1 MTGFTRKK
9 RKMKQPVRLLLM
21 GYLPPPHGGVR
32 VLFKQLV
39 RALETFPAIRATVI
53 QMTGRRRGRM
63 ARSAGLFHAG
73 FRFLL
78 RLHGSDVV
86 SLHPT
91 NAALVILG
99 PWVCMMAKLF
109 GKPVIVRKF
118 GGGFQ
123 GIYAGWPWWV
133 RTIVRRTV
141 FRSDLCLFETRSQC
155 RFFSSLCRR
164 VEWFPNSRPIPA
176 RRAPLPSG
184 PPRRFVYIGHMRRIK
199 GVESIYRMAARL
211 PAGFS
216 CHLYGALGFDVSKEQ
231 VARWESESPAR
242 YLGELTPEGVMDTLG
257 QYHCL
262 LLPSSP
268 GEGKVIEGHPG
279 VILESF
285 SRGVP
290 VIASD
295 SGGIG
300 EIVDD
305 TCGVLVEPG
314 NGPALARAVL
324 ELAGDPEWYERLS
337 RGAME
342 RSAAFDSRYWNRVFT
357 GFCMELYRG

>member
-1 MTGFTRKK
+1 MNGFPRKK
-9 RKMKQPVRLLLM
+9 REMKKPVRLLLM
-21 GYLPPPHGGVR
+21 GYLPPPSGGVR
-32 VLFKQLV
+32 VLFQQLV
-39 RALETFPAIRATVI
+39 RELDSSSAIRLRVI
-53 QMTGRRRGRM
+53 QITGPRRGRW
-63 ARSAGLFHAG
+63 ARGAGLFMAG
-73 FRFLL
+73 LRFLV
-78 RLHGSDVV
+78 RLPGSDVV

-91 NAALVILG
+91 NAALATLG
-99 PWVCMMAKLF
+99 PWVCMLSRLF

-141 FRSDLCLFETRSQC
+141 FRADLCLFETRSQC

-184 PPRRFVYIGHMRRIK
+184 PPWRFVYIGQMRRVK
-199 GVESIYRMAARL
+199 GVGSIYRMAARL
-211 PAGFS
+211 PSGFT
-216 CHLYGALGFDVSKEQ
+216 CHLYGPLGFDIPKEQ
-231 VARWESESPAR
+231 IDGWESESPAR
-242 YLGELTPEGVMDTLG
+242 YRGELPPEGVLDTLG
-257 QYHCL
+257 RYHCL

-268 GEGKVIEGHPG
+268 GEGMVIEGHPG

-285 SRGVP
+285 SLGVP

-305 TCGVLVEPG
+305 SCGILVEPG
-314 NGPALARAVL
+314 NGTALARAVL
-324 ELAGDPEWYERLS
+324 ELTGDSELYERLS

-342 RSAAFDSRYWNRVFT
+342 RSVAFDSHYWNRVFIR
-357 GFCMELYRG
+357 FCMELCHG